1 MAMDDATADSTE
13 VATGGIRHATPVK
26 PRKYDVP
33 RRCWAF
39 LVGISQYKQ
48 SQLNLQFAHRDAT
61 ELAQQLRQPCCGA
74 LAAEDIVLLCDEEA
88 TTARVISELRVFL
101 QKPAPEDLVILY
113 FACHGS
119 LDVRRPS
126 IAYLVMHDT
135 DVSDLARTGLLMREV
150 VASLNDYLA
159 AQRVVLFADTC
170 HSGALAG
177 VRGISDSTAVVN
189 RYLDELAKSRPGI
202 AVFTSAHAGELAQE
216 NARWG
221 GGHGVFTHFLL
232 EGLRGQADRNPR
244 NGMITID
251 ELFRYVSDNVAKET
265 RNQQRPCM
273 GSAVYDPDLVLSC
286 TAGIA
291 AHDQC
296 EIGMQLLRM
305 GRLLDYNRCYD
316 DAQRE
321 LKQAR
326 RMAGD
331 TQSVLPEAE
340 LGIGLAMLLRGDAA
354 GAAKQLSA
362 ALAGELGD
370 QCPDLRYHC
379 GVAHF
384 LAGEDAAARS
394 VFTDFTLLHSTD
406 DRVGVAGLLSTWLGC
421 RSATRHRA
429 LLIGIS
435 RYRCQN
441 RSLYDLEGPTTDV
454 RLMRDALIKHCGFS
468 EDDIVMVS
476 DENEPVTRDRI
487 VTKLRELAQV
497 SAPEDVN
504 FIYFSG
510 HALPEHP
517 ESYLCAYDTVASSFD
532 STGEVKNAVTAR
544 EFHELLENIRS
555 ASKTVIL
562 DTHPNRAFI
571 DLARGK
577 STYAVLLASSPGDGG
592 AISYFFDQGGSQ
604 VPAGLM
610 TYVLVQALAKL
621 PPGFNRSRLMEQLVA
636 DVHTRQDNQTPFL
649 IGVAGLPFVAGDAR
663 DGIALLLR
671 TSLRRNYASLEL
683 EDLSAFY
690 EASLLGMAV
699 PFPELHLSAGRAYLE
714 KGQDALALAALER
727 AQTQSRRPGSELWSA
742 LTIALLRARRYD
754 QAATAFDSLC
764 ASVQVGNAKLASADL
779 GELMLRLQAQGGRAL
794 LIGIDRYAAAS
805 PILEGPEV
813 SQAPMEDL
821 LAMRRILIERL
832 AFKEDKIVILRNEQA
847 TRAAILTAFS
857 DLCTAALKEPAVF
870 YFVGNG
876 SVSSE
881 GQPTLLSW
889 DSRLTDVFDIPL
901 GQLAALC
908 TEAPTNLVSVLD
920 ADFAPS
926 PKSESPRA
934 RFVERDIRAPIGDAT
949 TDVAGRRRTPGSG
962 IGRLTIRSAGNRS
975 VTVEAMDAKLRQ
987 RVRDALIGA
996 PADPLR
1002 STVATRLAAAC
1013 AVESGARLP
1022 WDLAGNLRAQAQVEE
1037 LVVKVEREPIARAAR
1052 LLRNLMDQCGGDDPD
1067 RLTSLAVA
1075 NDLLGNHDAA
1085 IDLLRRATALCGEAC
1100 HPSASYHLGRIL
1112 VEQRRHR
1119 SIGLAETELKRVVE
1133 NDATDSAACYYL
1145 GRAIQAVIEG
1155 QTLSQIETYWQRY
1168 LNLGAP
1174 LGCVEEVRTFL
1185 LARRSLV
1192 RPAGQRFE

>member
-1 MAMDDATADSTE
+1 M
-13 VATGGIRHATPVK
+13 GGTRHATPVR
-26 PRKYDVP
+26 PRTYDVP

-39 LVGISQYKQ
+39 LVGISRYKQ
-48 SQLNLQFAHRDAT
+48 SQLNLQFAHRDAA

-74 LAAEDIVLLCDEEA
+74 FAPDDIVLLCDEEA
-88 TTARVISELRVFL
+88 TTARVIGELRVFL

-126 IAYLVMHDT
+126 VAYLVMHDT
-135 DVSDLARTGLLMREV
+135 DVGDLARTGLLMREV
-150 VASLNDYLA
+150 IASLNDYLA

-189 RYLDELAKSRPGI
+189 RYLDELAKSRPGV

-244 NGMITID
+244 NFMITID
-251 ELFRYVSDNVAKET
+251 ELFRYVSENVSKET
-265 RNQQRPCM
+265 RNQQRPCT

-321 LKQAR
+321 LKRAR
-326 RMAGD
+326 RAAENM
-331 TQSVLPEAE
+331 QSILPEAE
-340 LGIGLAMLLRGDAA
+340 LGIGLAMLLRGDAP

-370 QCPDLRYHC
+370 QGPDLRYYC

-394 VFTDFTLLHSTD
+394 VFTDFTQLHSAD
-406 DRVGVAGLLSTWLGC
+406 DRVGLAGLLATWLGC

-429 LLIGIS
+429 LLIGVS
-435 RYRCQN
+435 RYQCPA
-441 RSLYDLEGPTTDV
+441 LYHLDGPATDV
-454 RLMRDALIKHCGFS
+454 RLMRDALINHCGFA

-487 VTKLRELAQV
+487 VAKLRELAQA

-577 STYAVLLASSPGDGG
+577 STYAVLLASSPGDNG
-592 AISYFFDQGGSQ
+592 AFSYFFDQGGTQ

-636 DVHTRQDNQTPFL
+636 DVHTRKADQTPFW

-663 DGIALLLR
+663 EGIALLLR
-671 TSLRRNYASLEL
+671 TSLRRNYAALEL

-690 EASLLGMAV
+690 EGSLLGMAV
-699 PFPELHLSAGRAYLE
+699 PFPELHLSVGRAYLE
-714 KGQDALALAALER
+714 KGQDALALAAIGR

-742 LTIALLRARRYD
+742 LTVALLRARRYD
-754 QAATAFDSLC
+754 QAAAAFDSLC
-764 ASVQVGNAKLASADL
+764 ASVQVGNAEFASAEL
-779 GELMLRLQAQGGRAL
+779 GELLLRLQAPGGRAL

-813 SQAPMEDL
+813 SQAPLEDL
-821 LAMRRILIERL
+821 LTMRRILIERL
-832 AFKEDKIVILRNEQA
+832 AFKEDQIVILRNEQA

-857 DLCTAALKEPAVF
+857 ELCTAALKEPAIF
-870 YFVGNG
+870 YFAGNG

-889 DSRLTDVFDIPL
+889 DGRMTDVFDLSL

-920 ADFAPS
+920 ADFAPA
-926 PKSESPRA
+926 PNPESPPA
-934 RFVERDIRAPIGDAT
+934 RFVARDLRAPIGDAT
-949 TDVAGRRRTPGSG
+949 TEVVGRRRTPGCG
-962 IGRLTIRSAGNRS
+962 IGRLTIRSAGNSR
-975 VTVEAMDAKLRQ
+975 VTVEAADAKLRQ
-987 RVRDALIGA
+987 RVREALASA
-996 PADPLR
+996 PADRSR
-1002 STVATRLAAAC
+1002 STLAMHLAAAF

-1022 WDLAGNLRAQAQVEE
+1022 WDLAGNLVAQAQAEE
-1037 LVVKVEREPIARAAR
+1037 RVVKVEREPIARAAR
-1052 LLRNLMDQCGGDDPD
+1052 LLRNLLEQCGGEDPD
-1067 RLTSLAVA
+1067 QLTSLAVA
-1075 NDLLGNHDAA
+1075 YDLLGNHDAA
-1085 IDLLRRATALCGEAC
+1085 IDLLRRATSLCGESC

-1155 QTLSQIETYWQRY
+1155 ETLSQVETYWQRY

-1174 LGCVEEVRTFL
+1174 LGCVDEVRTFL